1 MAHFSPLSLIYRG
14 KLVTLDIDEAAEF
27 LKINRQTALQLS
39 QSGILPGAKIGR
51 AWVFLEEDL
60 KDYLRS
66 EVKKQQRLRQIEADV
81 DGQLASSVS
90 FAKTHTSNVITPIR
104 KPGRKARTLPNLD
117 DYTSTSP
124 QLVGQ
129 AAGA

>member
-1 MAHFSPLSLIYRG
+1 M
-14 KLVTLDIDEAAEF
+14 TLDIDEAAEF

-90 FAKTHTSNVITPIR
+90 FAKTHTPNVISPTR

-117 DYTSTSP
+117 DYTPASP
-124 QLVGQ
+124 QLVSQ
-129 AAGA
+129 VAGA